1 MPFKRGDQV
10 KIVKDF
16 YANEAFEIARKNNI
30 DDYTGIGEITKTPS
44 EDDDFLSKD
53 DTGTIDMRDSYHVYL
68 KVGPH
73 RHANN
78 TKKSEYITYLEES
91 DLEKV

>member
-30 DDYTGIGEITKTPS
+30 DNYTGIGEITKIIQIFPILISVSIIKSYPNT
-44 EDDDFLSKD
+44 LKD
-53 DTGTIDMRDSYHVYL
+53 LYGEFSRVCI
-68 KVGPH
+68 
-73 RHANN
+73 
-78 TKKSEYITYLEES
+78 
-91 DLEKV
+91 